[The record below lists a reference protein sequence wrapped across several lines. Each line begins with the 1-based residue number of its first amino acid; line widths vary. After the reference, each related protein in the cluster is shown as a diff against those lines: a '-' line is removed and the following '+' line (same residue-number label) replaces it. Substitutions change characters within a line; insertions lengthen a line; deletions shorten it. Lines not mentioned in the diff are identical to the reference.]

1 MHRSCSYCYPS
12 AGTTA
17 IPIVTRIAPMIAIVI
32 LLLRL
37 VVLVRFT
44 FLLDIV
50 CITVA

>member
-1 MHRSCSYCYPS
+1 
-12 AGTTA
+12 
-17 IPIVTRIAPMIAIVI
+17 MIAIVI